1 MVADK
6 MVCVH
11 GDRADHARDAES
23 DDAPVVARPTAP
35 PRLPAVHPLA
45 AGGVLALDEH
55 PAPGL
60 EQVLLARE
68 EFIARQ
74 EGAPPDPRRREVQ
87 ETDAPAHAVLSSGF
101 SHCPAGGDPNLP
113 RS

>member
-74 EGAPPDPRRREVQ
+74 EGAPPDPRRRPAQ
-87 ETDAPAHAVLSSGF
+87 ETTAPAH
-101 SHCPAGGDPNLP
+101 PAHAAARAHRPP
-113 RS
+113 